1 MLTFIHALALA
12 LPFGSDGAAHATV
25 LELTLRDAVD
35 DLIATGRLAL
45 DEGKL
50 DEAEQAFGAAAAR
63 DEARGSIWQ
72 MRVQL
77 SRGAVDDVL
86 GRLSS
91 LRRKGQEGPDH
102 TYLWGIAFA
111 TRVEMDLAS
120 GNTGNAGL
128 MIKDARREL
137 ESACASDATRYRDAH
152 LYLARICRHD
162 GDHAASVAAAK
173 RATEFYPK
181 AVEAQELIG
190 RGTLAQFAAVSADA
204 SKKAEADAFMAE
216 SVAAFTK
223 AIDLVG
229 RPRGGGDQ
237 ALVSTLYAQ
246 LGDAHAFGKRTADAS
261 NAYAEA
267 IGWEPAG
274 FDYTRA
280 YNVLGVDEMVKCLD
294 AGRALFT
301 KRAEPTDAR
310 MATVLWWQGYA
321 LFSQKDLA
329 RNEEAEKC
337 FADCMAL
344 WPAYTNAWYYT
355 ARLRFDRSDLD
366 GALAALRTLD
376 ALVDRSSGADAPRV
390 NPELVAL
397 VQYDPKDVNRLFGI
411 IEHCMGKTP
420 AALEDAAFLTE
431 IQCAAFPAQH
441 DYWNNLGLFWRD
453 AADLHVGRKGR
464 TGMNDAE
471 RARFM
476 PMYERSFEA
485 YTQALDLSPGNPA
498 YLNDGA
504 VILHFY
510 LERDYDRALAMYA
523 EASSKAQER
532 LAKGDLSDFER
543 TVIETALRDSKDNRR
558 QLERK
563 IEAEKRREEKRKE
576 EEERKKEEGGG
587 AGD

>member
-12 LPFGSDGAAHATV
+12 LPIASDGAAHAPAV
-25 LELTLRDAVD
+25 EHTLRDEVD
-35 DLIATGRLAL
+35 DLITAGRLAL

-50 DEAEQAFGAAAAR
+50 DEAEQAFAAAAEK

-72 MRVQL
+72 MRVLL

-120 GNTGNAGL
+120 GDTGSAGL

-137 ESACASDATRYRDAH
+137 ESACKADATRYRDAH
-152 LYLARICRHD
+152 LYLARACRHD

-173 RATEFYPK
+173 RAVEFYPK

-190 RGTLAQFAAVSADA
+190 RGTLAQYAAISADA
-204 SKKAEADAFMAE
+204 SKKAEADALMAE
-216 SVAAFTK
+216 AVAAFTK

-229 RPRGGGDQ
+229 RPRGGGEQ
-237 ALVSTLYAQ
+237 ALAATLYAQ
-246 LGDAHAFGKRTADAS
+246 LGDAHAFGKRTAEAVA
-261 NAYAEA
+261 AYAEA

-274 FDYTRA
+274 FDYSRA

-294 AGRALFT
+294 AGRAHFA
-301 KRAEPTDAR
+301 KRSTPKDAR
-310 MATVLWWQGYA
+310 MATLEWWRGYA
-321 LFSQKDLA
+321 LFSQKDPT

-337 FADCMAL
+337 FADCMEL

-355 ARLRFDRSDLD
+355 ARLRFDRKDFD
-366 GALAALRTLD
+366 GALAALRTMD
-376 ALVDRSSGADAPRV
+376 GAYDRKREEQPQRV

-397 VQYDPKDVNRLFGI
+397 VQYDSRDVIRLFGI
-411 IEHCMGKTP
+411 IEHCMAKSP

-431 IQCAAFPAQH
+431 IQCAAFPDQH
-441 DYWNNLGLFWRD
+441 TYWNNLGLFWRD
-453 AADLHVGRKGR
+453 AADMHVGRKGR

-485 YTQALDLSPGNPA
+485 YTRALELSPGNPA

-510 LERDYDRALAMYA
+510 LEREYERALAMYIEATAAA
-523 EASSKAQER
+523 EKL
-532 LAKGDLSDFER
+532 LAGGDVSAEDRPVVE
-543 TVIETALRDSKDNRR
+543 IALRDSKDNRR

-563 IEAEKRREEKRKE
+563 IEAEKRREE
-576 EEERKKEEGGG
+576 ERKKKDGSGE
-587 AGD
+587 

>member
-1 MLTFIHALALA
+1 MLTLIHALALA
-12 LPFGSDGAAHATV
+12 LPLGTDAAAHSAAVEHTR
-25 LELTLRDAVD
+25 RDDVD

-50 DEAEQAFGAAAAR
+50 DEAEQAFAAAAAK
-63 DEARGSIWQ
+63 DEARGAIWQ
-72 MRVQL
+72 MRAQL

-91 LRRKGQEGPDH
+91 LRRKGQDGPDH

-120 GNTGNAGL
+120 GNTGSAGL

-137 ESACASDATRYRDAH
+137 EAACSADATRYRDAH

-162 GDHAASVAAAK
+162 GDHAASLAAAK
-173 RATEFYPK
+173 RAAEFYPK

-190 RGTLAQFAAVSADA
+190 RGALGLFAAVSTDET
-204 SKKAEADAFMAE
+204 KKAEADAHMAE
-216 SVAAFTK
+216 AVGAFTK
-223 AIDLVG
+223 AIELVG

-237 ALVSTLYAQ
+237 ALASMLYAQ
-246 LGDAHAFGKRTADAS
+246 LGDAHAFGKRTADAIS
-261 NAYAEA
+261 AYAEA

-280 YNVLGVDEMVKCLD
+280 YNVLGVDDMVKCLD
-294 AGRALFT
+294 AGRELFA
-301 KRAEPTDAR
+301 KRSTPSDAR
-310 MATVLWWQGYA
+310 MATVQWWRGYA
-321 LFSQKDLA
+321 LFSQKDPA

-337 FADCMAL
+337 FAECMQL
-344 WPAYTNAWYYT
+344 WPAYTNGWYYT
-355 ARLRFDRSDLD
+355 ARLRFDRKDLD
-366 GALAALRTLD
+366 GALAALRTHDGLH
-376 ALVDRSSGADAPRV
+376 DRKSAPATV

-397 VQYDPKDVNRLFGI
+397 VQYDPRDVNRLFGI
-411 IEHCMGKTP
+411 IEHCMGKNP
-420 AALEDAAFLTE
+420 PALEDAAFLTE
-431 IQCAAFPAQH
+431 IQCAAFPDQ
-441 DYWNNLGLFWRD
+441 DSYWNNLGLFWRD

-476 PMYERSFEA
+476 PMYERSWEA
-485 YTQALDLSPGNPA
+485 YSRALELAPGNPA

-510 LERDYDRALAMYA
+510 LEREYDRALAMYA
-523 EASSKAQER
+523 EAKTAAEKL
-532 LAKGDLSDFER
+532 LAAGGLSETDR
-543 TVIETALRDSKDNRR
+543 PVIETALKDSQDNRR

-563 IEAEKRREEKRKE
+563 IEAEKRREE
-576 EEERKKEEGGG
+576 ERKKKEAEGGG
-587 AGD
+587 AGGE